1 MRTKPSLVYFSN
13 VCDRRNTKR
22 MKTLHILQ
30 QVALMSKQDFLIG
43 MFFRLSPPRS
53 SSQVCTRSLLVLLQ
67 RNYIDLSLPQFSN
80 PSSLKI
86 MYSHSKR
93 QNDSDFQISIQ
104 HDNIG
109 SYQNILTVILSIT
122 TYRFFQQTCIM
133 QEGEKLIIMWR

>member
-104 HDNIG
+104 HDNQASKKRDLPEYLMFLLAG
-109 SYQNILTVILSIT
+109 LASNLSGKSDFILGLLT
-122 TYRFFQQTCIM
+122 
-133 QEGEKLIIMWR
+133 

>member
-1 MRTKPSLVYFSN
+1 MILIDKTHHHPIVYFSN

-109 SYQNILTVILSIT
+109 PYQNILTVILLLHT
-122 TYRFFQQTCIM
+122 DFFS
-133 QEGEKLIIMWR
+133 KPA